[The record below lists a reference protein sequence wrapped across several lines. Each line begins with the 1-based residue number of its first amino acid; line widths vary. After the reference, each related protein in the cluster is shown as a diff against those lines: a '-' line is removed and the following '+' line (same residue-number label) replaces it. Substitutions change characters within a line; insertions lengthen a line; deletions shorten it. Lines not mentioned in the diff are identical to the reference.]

1 MEFKEIQTIIKNFEK
16 STLTELEI
24 VKGDF
29 RIHLS
34 KRVDKETTQTTEK
47 EETKEIEEMTAVKS
61 PLVGTFYIT
70 DAEGNEFVSPG
81 DYVNEGDTICIIEAM
96 KIMNEITAPK
106 SGVIKEIKLKNGD
119 PVGFDQVLILIE

>member
-61 PLVGTFYIT
+61 PLSAPSTSRMRKGM
-70 DAEGNEFVSPG
+70 NLPPG
-81 DYVNEGDTICIIEAM
+81 RLCERRRYDLHHRSDEDHE
-96 KIMNEITAPK
+96 
-106 SGVIKEIKLKNGD
+106 
-119 PVGFDQVLILIE
+119 